1 MKFKILERL
10 KTLKAKLVDLS
21 YDLHDE
27 NKTDGE
33 VIEIHE
39 ELNAI
44 NYTINELESLILE
57 ICN

>member
-10 KTLKAKLVDLS
+10 KTLKSKVVDLS
-21 YDLHDE
+21 YDLHDD
-27 NKTDGE
+27 NKTDGQ
-33 VIEIHE
+33 VMEIHQ
-39 ELNAI
+39 ELHAI